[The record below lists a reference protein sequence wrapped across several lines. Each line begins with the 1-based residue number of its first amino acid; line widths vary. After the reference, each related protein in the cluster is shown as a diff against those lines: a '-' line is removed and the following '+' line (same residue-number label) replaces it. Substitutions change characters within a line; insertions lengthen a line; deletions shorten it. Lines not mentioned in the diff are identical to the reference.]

1 MHEPLEEPTSD
12 TSTADEPSDGSSPDE
27 TAPRLADAARAAVR
41 VARVAANAVAEVDLT
56 LAQYRVMVFVDGV
69 DRPANEV
76 ARLLDVSPS
85 TLTSVVDG
93 LCNRELVRRRSD
105 PADGRRVVL
114 SITEQGRERVAAADA
129 AVARRLSGL
138 LGRLGPD
145 RAAAALD
152 GLDLLDEAMDLYLA
166 EHFGSRS

>member
-1 MHEPLEEPTSD
+1 MSSTTEPASD
-12 TSTADEPSDGSSPDE
+12 ADAGAA
-27 TAPRLADAARAAVR
+27 TAPRLAVAARAAVR

-56 LAQYRVMVFVDGV
+56 LAQYRVMVFVDGT

-76 ARLLDVSPS
+76 ARLLDVTPS

-93 LCNRELVRRRSD
+93 LCSRDLVRRSSD

-114 SITEQGRERVAAADA
+114 SITEHGRRRLAAADA
-129 AVARRLSGL
+129 AVAARLSAL
-138 LGRLGPD
+138 LGRLGEE

-152 GLDLLDEAMDLYLA
+152 GLDLLNEAMDLYLA
-166 EHFGSRS
+166 EHFGNRA